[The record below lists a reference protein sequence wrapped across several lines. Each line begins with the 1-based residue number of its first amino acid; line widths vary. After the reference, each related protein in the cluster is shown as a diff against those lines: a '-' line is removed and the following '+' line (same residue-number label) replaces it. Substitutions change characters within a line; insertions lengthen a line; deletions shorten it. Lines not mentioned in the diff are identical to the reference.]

1 MEIFKKKKK
10 KERKK
15 AQETACKACV
25 QFHLDW
31 AFWSEDGPR
40 VKWSSVVSI
49 IMLIISDSEVSK

>member
-1 MEIFKKKKK
+1 MEIFKKKK

-31 AFWSEDGPR
+31 AF
-40 VKWSSVVSI
+40 
-49 IMLIISDSEVSK
+49 